1 MLILK
6 KPYYGQRR
14 QKMKDSL
21 ILGMLAGMAIGAVL
35 AHTCEPVQ
43 KAVEKG
49 KAELKKQVEKL

>member
-1 MLILK
+1 
-6 KPYYGQRR
+6 
-14 QKMKDSL
+14 MKDSL

>member
-1 MLILK
+1 
-6 KPYYGQRR
+6 
-14 QKMKDSL
+14 MKDSL

-49 KAELKKQVEKL
+49 KAELKKQVEGIKYTFRNFGNSVIIL

>member
-1 MLILK
+1 
-6 KPYYGQRR
+6 
-14 QKMKDSL
+14 MKEGL
-21 ILGMLAGMAIGAVL
+21 VLGMLAGIVVGAFL

>member
-1 MLILK
+1 
-6 KPYYGQRR
+6 
-14 QKMKDSL
+14 MKEGL
-21 ILGMLAGMAIGAVL
+21 ILGMMAGIVVGAIL